1 MFSLVDPLEELTS
14 VRQIT
19 FSSLNSTVHLLS
31 TNDKDSIEKLSGM
44 GLDLLKS
51 IKLLNSDK

>member
-1 MFSLVDPLEELTS
+1 VFSLVDPLEELTS